1 MDLLPLAWD
10 WVLKGFFSLTRIIQI
25 GKISVGVSNI
35 FFRNESNNDNGSGF
49 TTSFDLWIFV
59 NNADNRPPRQT
70 PSLPPAP
77 SCTRSLVAASDT
89 WTETPKRTSK
99 DGKAETPQLEALA
112 DPLINL
118 LGGGFNY
125 FLFSP
130 LPGDPIWLIFF
141 KQAETTK

>member
-1 MDLLPLAWD
+1 MTMAADLQPPSICEFLRTM
-10 WVLKGFFSLTRIIQI
+10 LT
-25 GKISVGVSNI
+25 
-35 FFRNESNNDNGSGF
+35 
-49 TTSFDLWIFV
+49 T
-59 NNADNRPPRQT
+59 APREN
-70 PSLPPAP
+70 SIVAPAP
-77 SCTRSLVAASDT
+77 SCTSSLVAASDT

-130 LPGDPIWLIFF
+130 LPGDPILTHIF
-141 KQAETTK
+141 QRG